1 MPPFRQFAQVLI
13 SLLIASFA
21 LHAQRADEYQV
32 KALFIYNFAKFVE
45 WPPTSFTGAHDP
57 ITVCIA
63 GEDPFGSEFDQAVQN
78 KTVNSRAFQIRRIG
92 KAEDPRTC
100 QILFVASLDKKHLH
114 QLWLA
119 ANGLPVLTITDYA
132 DADTYGVINFVME
145 DSKVRFDINMQ
156 AAERAH
162 LKISSKLLSL
172 ARSVKEPPKP

>member
-1 MPPFRQFAQVLI
+1 MTLLRKVAHVLI
-13 SLLIASFA
+13 GLLTASFA
-21 LHAQRADEYQV
+21 LQAQKADEYQV

-45 WPPTSFTGAHDP
+45 WPPSSFAGAHDP

-78 KTVNSRAFQIRRIG
+78 KTVNSRTLLIRRIG
-92 KAEDPRTC
+92 KSEDPRTC

-114 QLWLA
+114 QLWSALS
-119 ANGLPVLTITDYA
+119 NLPVLSISDYM
-132 DADTYGVINFVME
+132 DADEGGVINFVME

-162 LKISSKLLSL
+162 LKISSKLLNL
-172 ARSVKEPPKP
+172 ARSVKEPPKS